1 MNILKFFTAIAKI
14 RFVVWKSGRVKI
26 VCLKKRFF
34 HTAKE
39 EARLSFRSQHHSAD
53 VCSFCLMPQ
62 SFRLAWSRE
71 MTFRDTCAEA
81 IVTRMHSKSSAP

>member
-39 EARLSFRSQHHSAD
+39 EARFSFRSQRHSAN
-53 VCSFCLMPQ
+53 VRSF
-62 SFRLAWSRE
+62 
-71 MTFRDTCAEA
+71 
-81 IVTRMHSKSSAP
+81 

>member
-1 MNILKFFTAIAKI
+1 MKFVEFFAAIAKI

-39 EARLSFRSQHHSAD
+39 EARFSFRSQHHSAN
-53 VCSFCLMPQ
+53 VRSF
-62 SFRLAWSRE
+62 
-71 MTFRDTCAEA
+71 
-81 IVTRMHSKSSAP
+81 

>member
-1 MNILKFFTAIAKI
+1 MNILKFFTAIAKN

-39 EARLSFRSQHHSAD
+39 EARFSFRSQHHSAD
-53 VCSFCLMPQ
+53 VRSFCLMPQ
-62 SFRLAWSRE
+62 SFRPAWSRE
-71 MTFRDTCAEA
+71 MAFRDTCAEA

>member
-39 EARLSFRSQHHSAD
+39 EARFSFRSQHHSAD
-53 VCSFCLMPQ
+53 VRSFCLMPQ
-62 SFRLAWSRE
+62 SFRPAWSRE
-71 MTFRDTCAEA
+71 MAFRDTCAEA